1 MGAFADIV
9 RRSRPKRQE
18 FQLGLVTQY
27 GDQQKLGYSLTL
39 AQKERG
45 SEPAIHGASWVFDDG
60 EIGFSQRADHDL
72 SSKIS
77 FSRQN
82 KFQVQ
87 MNRPWLHWHL
97 FDFDHAVRLALSS
110 SPADTDDGKRQL
122 RRYVAKKSKVLVRRV
137 RQELAAHSINEQF
150 ATWDET
156 ESIFDAP
163 VRLSLPL
170 STHSIGP
177 VRSKPKRTYDPLREA
192 EASDGS
198 EIPVALMNLSI
209 LRTTEWNG
217 LRRQLIDFGQASG
230 LFSDI
235 AIRKLGGSRGDPFQL
250 QVKVNG
256 PRANLMNVGYG
267 VSQVLPIVVRI
278 LTSRR
283 TTFLLQQP
291 EVHLHPRGQAE
302 LASLLVGVYRAQNTS
317 FVVET
322 HSDHMIDRV
331 RIEIK
336 RGRIN
341 PEDVSLIYLEPVGNH
356 VKTHNIGFD
365 ARANMVGV
373 PQHYRDF
380 FLNEADRLLGL
391 SRDKDLHDDFKRIVN
406 GNVYQNE
413 KHKHLLRRDTC
424 P

>member
-1 MGAFADIV
+1 
-9 RRSRPKRQE
+9 
-18 FQLGLVTQY
+18 
-27 GDQQKLGYSLTL
+27 
-39 AQKERG
+39 
-45 SEPAIHGASWVFDDG
+45 
-60 EIGFSQRADHDL
+60 
-72 SSKIS
+72 
-77 FSRQN
+77 
-82 KFQVQ
+82 
-87 MNRPWLHWHL
+87 
-97 FDFDHAVRLALSS
+97 
-110 SPADTDDGKRQL
+110 
-122 RRYVAKKSKVLVRRV
+122 
-137 RQELAAHSINEQF
+137 
-150 ATWDET
+150 
-156 ESIFDAP
+156 
-163 VRLSLPL
+163 
-170 STHSIGP
+170 
-177 VRSKPKRTYDPLREA
+177 
-192 EASDGS
+192 
-198 EIPVALMNLSI
+198 
-209 LRTTEWNG
+209 
-217 LRRQLIDFGQASG
+217 
-230 LFSDI
+230 
-235 AIRKLGGSRGDPFQL
+235 
-250 QVKVNG
+250 
-256 PRANLMNVGYG
+256 MNVGYG

-283 TTFLLQQP
+283 ATFLLQQP

-341 PEDVSLIYLEPVGNH
+341 PEDVSLIYLEPAGNH

>member
-1 MGAFADIV
+1 MSAIRKFLLRDVRCFDGEHEFNIRPLTFLVGENSTGKTTLLGCLQAFSDFLDSRRRPDIDFNAEPYQMGAFADIV

-27 GDQQKLGYSLTL
+27 GDQQKLGYLMTL

-110 SPADTDDGKRQL
+110 SPADPDDGKRQF
-122 RRYVAKKSKVLVRRV
+122 RRYVAKKSKVLVRQV
-137 RQELAAHSINEQF
+137 SQELVAHSINELF

-192 EASDGS
+192 EAPDGS

-209 LRTTEWNG
+209 LRTTECNG

-235 AIRKLGGSRGDPFQL
+235 AIRKLGGSSGDPFQL
-250 QVKVNG
+250 QVKVNLNF
-256 PRANLMNVGYG
+256 PRR
-267 VSQVLPIVVRI
+267 S
-278 LTSRR
+278 
-283 TTFLLQQP
+283 
-291 EVHLHPRGQAE
+291 
-302 LASLLVGVYRAQNTS
+302 
-317 FVVET
+317 
-322 HSDHMIDRV
+322 SD
-331 RIEIK
+331 K
-336 RGRIN
+336 
-341 PEDVSLIYLEPVGNH
+341 
-356 VKTHNIGFD
+356 
-365 ARANMVGV
+365 V
-373 PQHYRDF
+373 P
-380 FLNEADRLLGL
+380 
-391 SRDKDLHDDFKRIVN
+391 K
-406 GNVYQNE
+406 
-413 KHKHLLRRDTC
+413 
-424 P
+424 